1 MVVNNYTIYVIS
13 GQSILYKKQ
22 TPSVTDSS
30 VSEDN
35 MFLTGKHSLESY
47 MKIIVVNSH
56 STRNYT

>member
-1 MVVNNYTIYVIS
+1 MVVNNYTIDVIS

-35 MFLTGKHSLESY
+35 MFLTGNHSLESY
-47 MKIIVVNSH
+47 MKI
-56 STRNYT
+56 